1 MANEMG
7 TDKPKTR
14 RLGRGLDALMGDS
27 QSFLRHENDSNDQ
40 KTLNVEQ
47 IGANRYNPRRYFNPD
62 DLLDLTNSIIEKG
75 VLQPILVR
83 VVADREFVYE
93 IVAGER
99 RWRASIKAG
108 KNTIPTIIVDLN
120 DKEALE
126 VAIIENVQ
134 RENLSA
140 IEEAVGLGQLIEQFS
155 YTQDDVAKV
164 IGKSR
169 SYVTN
174 ILRLLKLPNEIKQLV
189 ETGKIS
195 AGHARALLGRKN
207 AVDLAKRIVDEEL
220 SVRDIE
226 EIVREQE
233 GRSDKSLA
241 SREMTEPKTTKVKS
255 AQTLELERKLSDIL
269 GAKVAIDYK
278 DSDTGGAKG
287 SIKLAFK
294 TLDQFEFLLDKLGS

>member
-1 MANEMG
+1 MANEVS
-7 TDKPKTR
+7 TEKSKTR
-14 RLGRGLDALMGDS
+14 RLGRGLDALMGNS
-27 QSFLRHENDSNDQ
+27 QSFLTHENDSNDQ

-62 DLLDLTNSIIEKG
+62 DLQDLTNSIIEKG

-108 KNTIPTIIVDLN
+108 KNSIPTIIVDLN

-189 ETGKIS
+189 ERGKIS

-207 AVDLAKRIVDEEL
+207 AIELAKRIVDEEL

-233 GRSDKSLA
+233 GRTENSAA
-241 SREMTEPKTTKVKS
+241 SRETTEPKVVKVKS
-255 AQTLELERKLSDIL
+255 AQTLELESKLSTIL
-269 GAKVAIDYK
+269 GAKVLIDYN
-278 DSDTGGAKG
+278 DSGKG
-287 SIKLAFK
+287 HIKLQFGN
-294 TLDQFEFLLDKLGS
+294 LDQFEAVIDKLCG